1 MKYLFLI
8 GLFISSFFNAQE
20 ALSEKYLKYYG
31 VKSDEEFFVYLTL
44 FVGQESRE
52 STAFI
57 DDRSTRYRLNWG
69 YLHHDLKTISPIK
82 SFYNLSFDWDKKK
95 EIPVDFVDKEVINHL
110 KDTDLG
116 IVMYVTPR
124 FESFGGYDERQT
136 GVLLHFRDI
145 ITELVEKGCMKYF
158 TLPDDQE
165 MASILSANISTP
177 KGRLEQMSNGLVSC
191 TFRNKLNDTI
201 WERMSNW
208 GILTKRKWDNWTRLQ
223 E

>member
-1 MKYLFLI
+1 MMKYLFLI

-31 VKSDEEFFVYLTL
+31 VKSDEEFFMYLTL
-44 FVGQESRE
+44 FIGQNSRE
-52 STAFI
+52 STAFV

-69 YLHHDLKTISPIK
+69 YLHPDLKTISPIK
-82 SFYNLSFDWDKKK
+82 SFSDLSFDFDKKK
-95 EIPVDFVDKEVINHL
+95 NIPVDFVDKEVINHFN
-110 KDTDLG
+110 DTGG

-136 GVLLHFRDI
+136 GVLLHFIDI
-145 ITELVEKGCMKYF
+145 ITEFGNGCAKDF
-158 TLPDDQE
+158 ILPDDRE
-165 MASILSANISTP
+165 MVDILSSNTTTP
-177 KGRLEQMSNGLVSC
+177 RGRLERMSNGLVSC
-191 TFRNKLNDTI
+191 TFREKLNDTI

>member
-1 MKYLFLI
+1 MIKYLVLV

-20 ALSEKYLKYYG
+20 VLSEKYLKYYG
-31 VKSDEEFFVYLTL
+31 VKSDDEFFMYLTL

-69 YLHHDLKTISPIK
+69 FLHPDLKTISPIK
-82 SFYNLSFDWDKKK
+82 SFYDLSFDFDKKK
-95 EIPVDFVDKEVINHL
+95 NIPVDFVDKEVINHFN
-110 KDTDLG
+110 DIGG

-124 FESFGGYDERQT
+124 FESFGGYDETQT
-136 GVLLHFRDI
+136 GVLLHFKDI
-145 ITELVEKGCMKYF
+145 ITELVEKGCLKDF
-158 TLPDDQE
+158 ILPDDRE

-177 KGRLEQMSNGLVSC
+177 KGRLEQKARGLVSC
-191 TFRNKLNDTI
+191 TFRGKLNDTI